1 MANPGPLGLSAAYI
15 DYHASHPCINT
26 VLDDLWTDGYIV
38 KSHTTAIP
46 QWSLPAVWENK
57 LFQFEMSIQYNTQM
71 WGNK

>member
-1 MANPGPLGLSAAYI
+1 MANPGPLRLSSAYI
-15 DYHASHPCINT
+15 YYHINT
-26 VLDDLWTDGYIV
+26 VLDDLGTEGYIF

-71 WGNK
+71 